1 MARALIATH
10 THDTAPP
17 LHELGYDLR
26 EFFGLESWPPP
37 RALNAL
43 QRARMASGLSQAE
56 LATELGVC
64 RQTLSAIENRRRI
77 PSVRLALAL
86 AIALHRTVEELFPAG
101 ELRR

>member
-1 MARALIATH
+1 MTPRRRCTNWATTSASSSVSSGGRRRAR
-10 THDTAPP
+10 
-17 LHELGYDLR
+17 
-26 EFFGLESWPPP
+26 SMS
-37 RALNAL
+37 L
-43 QRARMASGLSQAE
+43 QRARMASGLSEAE